1 MELRDGAVRGVNVA
15 QAVREAKARIGAVR
29 GDAPPQTGMA
39 SAAEK
44 TDFSEL
50 AASFRIANGIAH
62 NEDLAI
68 KSPLLRI
75 GGAGD
80 VNIGE
85 GALDYTVR
93 ATVVPTLEGQGG
105 PELQALKGLTVPV
118 QLSGPFASLRWHV
131 DFAGMARGLA
141 QQKLDEKKDELRA
154 RAQKE
159 IDEQKAKLGE
169 QLKDQ
174 LKGLFGK

>member
-1 MELRDGAVRGVNVA
+1 
-15 QAVREAKARIGAVR
+15 
-29 GDAPPQTGMA
+29 
-39 SAAEK
+39 
-44 TDFSEL
+44 
-50 AASFRIANGIAH
+50 
-62 NEDLAI
+62 
-68 KSPLLRI
+68 
-75 GGAGD
+75 
-80 VNIGE
+80 
-85 GALDYTVR
+85 
-93 ATVVPTLEGQGG
+93 
-105 PELQALKGLTVPV
+105 
-118 QLSGPFASLRWHV
+118 LRWHV